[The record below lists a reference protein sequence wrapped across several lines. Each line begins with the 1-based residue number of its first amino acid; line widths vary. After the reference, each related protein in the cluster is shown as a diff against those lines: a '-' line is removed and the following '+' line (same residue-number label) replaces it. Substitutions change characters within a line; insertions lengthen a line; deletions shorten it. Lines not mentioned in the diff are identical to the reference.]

1 MWWKYTTSLWQP
13 VDCWES
19 HDEED
24 LEFGPIVWTTKASH
38 ERCAHTAD
46 RENVLRFLI
55 CVCVNHCIVHGFI
68 QVFGWYL
75 SILDFSSSLCTTKK
89 SFIPSWH
96 VQQLLQYTS
105 TSMKVSPCLSGWA
118 DSLMA
123 PLFALVRRV
132 RLTTP
137 TLTPTPQY
145 SPYNL
150 PFRVRKQPQ
159 RVLREEKV
167 LYLIISSL
175 HNE

>member
-1 MWWKYTTSLWQP
+1 MKDVHILLI
-13 VDCWES
+13 EKMFR
-19 HDEED
+19 DEP
-24 LEFGPIVWTTKASH
+24 LYSAWLYSGFWMIFKH
-38 ERCAHTAD
+38 F
-46 RENVLRFLI
+46 RFFQLTLH
-55 CVCVNHCIVHGFI
+55 N
-68 QVFGWYL
+68 
-75 SILDFSSSLCTTKK
+75 KK

-96 VQQLLQYTS
+96 VRQLLQYTS

-132 RLTTP
+132 RPT
-137 TLTPTPQY
+137 TLTPTPQH

-175 HNE
+175 HNEQRRARVFYEAANCSVEFPSAKVWRVRAPE